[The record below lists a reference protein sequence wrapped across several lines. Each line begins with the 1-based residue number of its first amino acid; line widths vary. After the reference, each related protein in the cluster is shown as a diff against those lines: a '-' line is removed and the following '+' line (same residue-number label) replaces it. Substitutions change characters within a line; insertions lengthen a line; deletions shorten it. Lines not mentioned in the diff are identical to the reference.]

1 MRRIERSMDYDDPV
15 LAEIYDAEETA
26 VEDIGLIRRLLPPSR
41 PLKIL
46 ECFSGTGRILIPLAE
61 DGHRVTGIEIS
72 REMMDRARV
81 KLGALGGAVQS
92 RVNLILGDVLTVDW
106 GTGYDVVLLAG
117 NCFYELPSPESQEEC
132 IRRARSCLVSRGW
145 VFIDTEDGSGRG
157 ADPSDVGTEWVGL
170 EGTTRGGTYGR
181 LSARVRDV
189 DARGVSHFVR
199 TWYTRS
205 PSGVGTS
212 TQYEACK
219 YPVSAQEVERWLSRY
234 GFEIVGMYGDRAG
247 TPYERASAQK
257 AIFWAEKS

>member
-15 LAEIYDAEETA
+15 LAEIYDVEETA
-26 VEDIGLIRRLLPPSR
+26 AEDIDLIRRLLPRSG
-41 PLKIL
+41 PLEIL

-81 KLGALGGAVQS
+81 KLDALGGAVRS
-92 RVNLILGDVLTVDW
+92 RASMILGDVLTVDW
-106 GTGYDVVLLAG
+106 GSGYDVVLLAG

-132 IRRARSCLVSRGW
+132 VRRAWSCLVGGGW

-170 EGTTRGGTYGR
+170 EGTTRDGTYGR
-181 LSARVRDV
+181 LSARVTDV
-189 DARGVSHFVR
+189 DAGGVSHFVR

-205 PSGVGTS
+205 ASGAETS
-212 TQYEACK
+212 TRYEACK
-219 YPVSAQEVERWLSRY
+219 YPVSGREVEMWLSRC

-247 TPYERASAQK
+247 TPCEEASAQR
-257 AIFWAEKS
+257 AIFWAKKS